1 VNSASPTYAD
11 VDDTIVAVCTARGIA
26 PRGIVRLS
34 GPDALAIAQAVFE
47 RPADPEGTSGD
58 ALTQRRGFRCITGHV
73 VFDMHHRAP
82 AQAYVFTEP
91 HSYTRQDSVEL
102 HTIGAA
108 PLLEMLVERC
118 IRAGARPAQPGEF
131 TARAFLSGALTLS
144 AAEAVATTIH
154 ARTDAQLRSARKV
167 MRGDLRD
174 TIVAWQNA
182 LADLLSLVVAD
193 IDFAEEPIDFISTDE
208 LAAKVSDLHS
218 RLLELIQTSE
228 SQSRI
233 DAVPHVLLLGMP
245 NAGKSTLLNTL
256 TGIDRAIASA
266 VAGTTRDILSAPATL
281 SGIEAILLD
290 SAGVD
295 DSPDQVLVHARQRAQ
310 EEAGRVDLVCIIVDV
325 SESIVVAAL
334 ARLRKLADGPTM
346 LIGTKI
352 DLVTE
357 DRDELV
363 RKLGQTSER
372 PVCLVSA
379 ASGEGIGEL
388 RATMARQLITQTT
401 DAEHSAITLTTNQ
414 HVALTTASDALVR
427 CLELTASSDNL
438 LDIAELVALELREA
452 LDSLAL
458 TTGSVSTDDL
468 LGRIFSSFCIGK

>member
-1 VNSASPTYAD
+1 MDGASSTYAD

-34 GPDALAIAQAVFE
+34 GPDAFSIAQAVFE
-47 RPADPEGTSGD
+47 GASAD
-58 ALTQRRGFRCITGHV
+58 ALTQRRGFRCVRGDV
-73 VFDMHHRAP
+73 VFDKHHRAP
-82 AQAYVFTEP
+82 AHAYTFTQP

-102 HTIGAA
+102 HTMGAA

-118 IRAGARPAQPGEF
+118 IRAGARSAHPGEF
-131 TARAFLSGALTLS
+131 TARAYLSGALTLS
-144 AAEAVATTIH
+144 AAEAVASTIH
-154 ARTDAQLRSARKV
+154 ARTDAQLRAARKV

-174 TIVAWQNA
+174 TIASWQNA

-208 LAAKVSDLHS
+208 LGSKVSDLHA
-218 RLLELIQTSE
+218 RLQDLIHSSE
-228 SQSRI
+228 SQARI
-233 DAVPHVLLLGMP
+233 EAVPHVLLLGLP
-245 NAGKSTLLNTL
+245 NAGKSTLLNAL

-266 VAGTTRDILSAPATL
+266 VSGTTRDILSAPATL
-281 SGIEAILLD
+281 DGIEAILLD

-295 DSPDQVLVHARQRAQ
+295 DSPDQVLVHARQRAE
-310 EEAGRVDLVCIIVDV
+310 EEAGRVDLLCIIVDV
-325 SESIVVAAL
+325 SESIDVAAI
-334 ARLRKLADGPTM
+334 ARLRKLANGPTM
-346 LIGTKI
+346 FVGTKI
-352 DLVTE
+352 DLVSASK
-357 DRDELV
+357 DDLA
-363 RKLGQTSER
+363 RKLGESSGQ
-372 PVCLVSA
+372 PACLVSA
-379 ASGEGIGEL
+379 ATSEGLGDL
-388 RATMARQLITQTT
+388 RAAMARQLVTQAT

-414 HVALTTASDALVR
+414 HVALTTANEALVR
-427 CLELTASSDNL
+427 CIELTTTSDNL

>member
-1 VNSASPTYAD
+1 MDGASSNYAD
-11 VDDTIVAVCTARGIA
+11 VDDTIVAVCTARGVA

-34 GPDALAIAQAVFE
+34 GPDAFAITQAVFE
-47 RPADPEGTSGD
+47 AASPEALSRP
-58 ALTQRRGFRCITGHV
+58 LGFRRVDGDV
-73 VFDMHHRAP
+73 VFDQHHRAP

-102 HTIGAA
+102 HTVGAA
-108 PLLEMLVERC
+108 PVLEMLVERC
-118 IRAGARPAQPGEF
+118 IRAGARPAHPGEF
-131 TARAFLSGALTLS
+131 TARAYLSGALTLS

-174 TIVAWQNA
+174 TIVAWQDA

-208 LAAKVSDLHS
+208 LASKVADLHG
-218 RLLELIQTSE
+218 RLGALIRSSE

-233 DAVPHVLLLGMP
+233 DAVPHVLLLGLP
-245 NAGKSTLLNTL
+245 NAGKSTLLNAL

-266 VAGTTRDILSAPATL
+266 VSGTTRDILTAPATL
-281 SGIEAILLD
+281 DGIEAILLD

-295 DSPDQVLVHARQRAQ
+295 DSPDVVLVHARQRAQ
-310 EEAGRVDLVCIIVDV
+310 EEAGRVDLVCITVDV
-325 SESIVVAAL
+325 SQPVDAEAI
-334 ARLRKLADGPTM
+334 ARLKQLADGPKM
-346 LIGTKI
+346 LIGTKF
-352 DLVTE
+352 DLVGE
-357 DRDELV
+357 DRDG
-363 RKLGQTSER
+363 RTSALR
-372 PVCLVSA
+372 QAVDLPVCVVSA
-379 ASGEGIGEL
+379 ASGEGIDDL
-388 RATMARQLITQTT
+388 RRMMARELIAQAT
-401 DAEHSAITLTTNQ
+401 DAEHSAISLSTNQ
-414 HVALTTASDALVR
+414 HVALTTANEALVR
-427 CLELTASSDNL
+427 CLELTTTSDNL

-458 TTGSVSTDDL
+458 TTGQVSTDDL

>member
-1 VNSASPTYAD
+1 MDGASSNYAD
-11 VDDTIVAVCTARGIA
+11 VDDTIVAVCTARGVA

-34 GPDALAIAQAVFE
+34 GPDALAITQAVFE
-47 RPADPEGTSGD
+47 SASPD
-58 ALTQRRGFRCITGHV
+58 ALSKPLGFRRIDGHI
-73 VFDMHHRAP
+73 VFDHHHRAP

-102 HTIGAA
+102 HTVGAA
-108 PLLEMLVERC
+108 PVLEMLVERC
-118 IRAGARPAQPGEF
+118 IRAGARPAHPGEF
-131 TARAFLSGALTLS
+131 TARAYLSGALTLS

-174 TIVAWQNA
+174 TIVAWQDA

-208 LAAKVSDLHS
+208 LASKVADLHG
-218 RLLELIQTSE
+218 RLGALIRSSE

-233 DAVPHVLLLGMP
+233 DAVPHVLLLGLP
-245 NAGKSTLLNTL
+245 NAGKSTLLNAL

-266 VAGTTRDILSAPATL
+266 VSGTTRDILSAPATL
-281 SGIEAILLD
+281 DGIEAILLD

-295 DSPDQVLVHARQRAQ
+295 DSPDLVLVHARQRAQ
-310 EEAGRVDLVCIIVDV
+310 EEAGRVDLVCITVDV
-325 SESIVVAAL
+325 SQPLDAEGI
-334 ARLRKLADGPTM
+334 ARLKRLADGPKM
-346 LIGTKI
+346 LIGTKF
-352 DLVTE
+352 DLLGG
-357 DRDELV
+357 DRSDC
-363 RKLGQTSER
+363 TSALR
-372 PVCLVSA
+372 QVVDMPVSVVSA
-379 ASGEGIGEL
+379 ASGEGIDDL
-388 RATMARQLITQTT
+388 RRMMARELIAQAT
-401 DAEHSAITLTTNQ
+401 DAEHSAISLSTNQ
-414 HVALTTASDALVR
+414 HVALTTANDALVR
-427 CLELTASSDNL
+427 CLELTTTSDNL

-458 TTGSVSTDDL
+458 TTGTVSTDDL